1 MASSPP
7 ASAVD
12 GGPSSPSVAVP
23 RVLPSRLLLDTP
35 PPSSGRARGPRGG
48 RARGPRGG
56 SAAAASGRGGSAAAA
71 SRRAGRGGGT
81 RRESTLPAAASN
93 GTGGRRPERDWLAE
107 AVMMIGRPVEDAGL
121 ASADILQLAMAK
133 GPMFEWLSYWPEEG
147 YLKED
152 HPY

>member
-1 MASSPP
+1 MADAPAMASSPP
-7 ASAVD
+7 ASADD

-35 PPSSGRARGPRGG
+35 PPSSGRT
-48 RARGPRGG
+48 RGPRGG
-56 SAAAASGRGGSAAAA
+56 SAAAASRRG
-71 SRRAGRGGGT
+71 GRGGGT

-107 AVMMIGRPVEDAGL
+107 AVMMIGGPVEDAGL

>member
-7 ASAVD
+7 ASADD

-48 RARGPRGG
+48 

-71 SRRAGRGGGT
+71 SRRGGRGGGT